1 VPLVSRSAASLDGSR
16 LRRRR
21 RSGDD
26 ALLGLVWTT
35 GATGDGK
42 IAGMLERRAEAY
54 ARVEQEF
61 QQERAAALG
70 RIAGTLERLLA
81 RLETLRQRAE
91 AVNGPAREAVIAEHA
106 EVRAQA
112 LTYRWYLEVQ
122 RESVG
127 LRRHDTLDAIYPV
140 PPALR

>member
-1 VPLVSRSAASLDGSR
+1 
-16 LRRRR
+16 
-21 RSGDD
+21 
-26 ALLGLVWTT
+26 
-35 GATGDGK
+35 
-42 IAGMLERRAEAY
+42 MLERRAEAY

-81 RLETLRQRAE
+81 RLEMLRQRAE
-91 AVNGPAREAVIAEHA
+91 RVNGPARDAVIAEHA
-106 EVRAQA
+106 EVRTQA
-112 LTYRWYLEVQ
+112 LTSRWYLEVQ

-127 LRRHDTLDAIYPV
+127 LRRHDTLDAIYPI